1 MCGGVR
7 CPHFSFSLS
16 RKMVRGV
23 KDPARHPQ
31 IPAAGMSG
39 TVREKSS
46 RPAAHRF
53 ALDLTPAFSTA
64 HRQSKLCTMRK
75 SAEAYRELE
84 SMISLGPK

>member
-1 MCGGVR
+1 MCGVR
-7 CPHFSFSLS
+7 CQHLSFSIS
-16 RKMVRGV
+16 RKTFRGV

-53 ALDLTPAFSTA
+53 VLDLTPAFSTA
-64 HRQSKLCTMRK
+64 HRQSKSCTMRK
-75 SAEAYRELE
+75 FAEAYRELE
-84 SMISLGPK
+84 SVISLGPK